1 MQQSNDSKRSHDIK
15 RNLVGWRPQ
24 WPSTTS
30 SCAKPWKSSMSA
42 GPPISAFSVPGGKLF
57 GASSSWF
64 SGARGSPG
72 RHLPVVGS
80 QGWEA
85 AASAVV
91 AATEPDWAAAGLV
104 RSMQVRAAR
113 MIHARREAMVVVR
126 WLRLRRGGSA
136 EREGKEGGKGFKR
149 RGRERQRFGLIR
161 ATQSH
166 GGDPL
171 WPRQRYRGW
180 RLVDS

>member
-1 MQQSNDSKRSHDIK
+1 MGATLECNKAMTWREAMTSK

-30 SCAKPWKSSMSA
+30 SCAKPWNSSMSS
-42 GPPISAFSVPGGKLF
+42 GPPIAAFSVPGGKLF

-72 RHLPVVGS
+72 WQLPVVGS

-91 AATEPDWAAAGLV
+91 AATELDWAAAGLV

-113 MIHARREAMVVVR
+113 MIHARREAMVKTKTRGKCRAR
-126 WLRLRRGGSA
+126 WEGG
-136 EREGKEGGKGFKR
+136 REG
-149 RGRERQRFGLIR
+149 
-161 ATQSH
+161 
-166 GGDPL
+166 
-171 WPRQRYRGW
+171 
-180 RLVDS
+180 V